1 MNAIENQWL
10 LSKPL
15 DHKNFLN
22 LNLTTV
28 SAVSAEVEIDL
39 QLYMQEKLTR
49 AINKEMN
56 SKLST
61 KIPVPKKCPGTASY
75 NPTWF

>member
-1 MNAIENQWL
+1 M
-10 LSKPL
+10 PL
-15 DHKNFLN
+15 KINGYYQSHLITKIRLN

-56 SKLST
+56 FKLST